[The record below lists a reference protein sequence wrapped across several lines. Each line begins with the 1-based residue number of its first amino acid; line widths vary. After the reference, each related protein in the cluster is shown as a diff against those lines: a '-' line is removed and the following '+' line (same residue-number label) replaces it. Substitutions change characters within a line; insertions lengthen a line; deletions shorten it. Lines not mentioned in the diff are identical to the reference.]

1 MPDLRMTIRRV
12 LLIAAALMVAYFA
25 VRAIRT
31 ALASDETRIRW
42 LLADEAA
49 AFNDCGMLSVLDH
62 FAPEWQ
68 DETTGVSRQA
78 LKGGLLYVFQNRRDA
93 KTGRFLYRI
102 EVGETDID
110 VQGERATA
118 KFPLVLH
125 EGIDTAERAIWEL
138 KVTADLGKHDGSWRI
153 DRSRHETV
161 HGTAPR

>member
-1 MPDLRMTIRRV
+1 MPDFRMTTRRA
-12 LLIAAALMVAYFA
+12 LLIAAILIAAFFA
-25 VRAIRT
+25 VRAIGR
-31 ALASDETRIRW
+31 ALASDETKIRW

-49 AFNDCGMLSVLDH
+49 AFNDCSMLSVLDH
-62 FAPEWQ
+62 FAPDWQ

-78 LKGGLLYVFQNRRDA
+78 LKGGLLYVFQNRRDP
-93 KTGRFLYRI
+93 KTQRFLYRV

-125 EGIDTAERAIWEL
+125 EGIDAAEKPIWEL
-138 KVTADLGKHDGSWRI
+138 KVTADLGKHEGSWRI

-161 HGTAPR
+161 HGSAPR